1 MNNYVDLVS
10 HPATPCTAVR
20 RIAATLLREAAVL
33 RFSYRIEGDI
43 KALRLPSPAET
54 HRRDSLWQH
63 SCFEAFLKADERQ
76 SYYEFNFAPSGA
88 WAAYRF
94 DERRRGGSAPDIT
107 LPAIECRGDA
117 ASFEMNVELAL
128 DVLPELGGRATLHAG
143 LGAVIEDS
151 RGMLSY
157 WALAH
162 RAAQPDFHDPA
173 TFRLRLG
180 AR

>member
-1 MNNYVDLVS
+1 MNNPVDLVA
-10 HPATPCTAVR
+10 HPATPCVAVH
-20 RIAATLLREAAVL
+20 RIAVTLLREAAAL
-33 RFSYRIEGDI
+33 RLSYRIEGDI
-43 KALRLPSPAET
+43 EALRLPPPAET
-54 HRRDSLWQH
+54 LRRDSLWQH
-63 SCFEAFLKADERQ
+63 SCFEAFLRADERQ

-94 DERRRGGSAPDIT
+94 DERRRGGSAPDVAMP
-107 LPAIECRGDA
+107 LIECRGDA
-117 ASFEMNVELAL
+117 TAFEMRVELAL
-128 DVLPELGGRATLHAG
+128 DAMPELGGNATLHAG
-143 LGAVIEDS
+143 LGAVIEDA

-162 RAAQPDFHDPA
+162 GAAQPDFHDPA

>member
-1 MNNYVDLVS
+1 MNNPIDLVA
-10 HPATPCTAVR
+10 HPATPCVAVH
-20 RIAATLLREAAVL
+20 RIAVTLLREAAVL
-33 RFSYRIEGDI
+33 RLSYRIEGDI
-43 KALRLPSPAET
+43 QALRLPPPAET

-63 SCFEAFLKADERQ
+63 SCFEAFLRADERQ

-94 DERRRGGSAPDIT
+94 DERRRGGSAPDVT
-107 LPAIECRGDA
+107 MPSIECRGDA
-117 ASFEMNVELAL
+117 AAFEMRVEQAL
-128 DVLPELGGRATLHAG
+128 DAMPELGGNATLHAG
-143 LGAVIEDS
+143 LGAVIEDA

-162 RAAQPDFHDPA
+162 GAAQPDFHDPA